1 MIARIAKPFNFRLA
15 TTPALALAL
24 FGLLIPLAAS
34 PAYGLPVQDEP
45 AGATEPATDP
55 EAATEPADAPAA
67 ATEPAA
73 EPVAQPVKEVA
84 PAEVSQD
91 DEAKANTPVADEA
104 TEPIEELVNINLQS
118 QRVDE
123 IIEFIVRWTGKVVMV
138 QEQALLSK
146 KITVMSEKK
155 VTKKRALEILYTAFK
170 INDLAVVETN
180 DMIMIDSI
188 NELANLQPGVV
199 LGPEVDIEALPDD
212 GTIVIKV
219 FQITEA
225 KAQDIFDRLDAT
237 KPEFVN
243 ITVDPNS
250 NQLIVDGD
258 VGYAKRVARL
268 IRILD
273 VEPYIAVRTVTFR
286 LQYAD
291 AATIADQIEILF
303 ASSGTTSTRPT
314 SNTQSRGARPTQGRT
329 SSNTAVVEV
338 GTSEQL
344 TVTVLQ
350 QTNSITVRA
359 EPDIIEEIDTLL
371 KTAWDIAPSREGD
384 IFRIYDLRYT
394 DPLKVKDLLQ
404 ALLEGGG
411 GGSAGAARGGAG
423 AQRTSGATSGA
434 DAAVAN
440 IFKIEA
446 YPDSNRLIV
455 ISKSPSN
462 FEWLDHMIERID
474 QPLIVGMP
482 VNIELKHA
490 SAIEVAEILNALLS
504 AGGSASLSAP
514 DEGLSGID
522 FAAGGADASTGTEAG
537 QNQISFPWNDS
548 RTASGD
554 ETPVSALVGKAR
566 VVPNSSQNSLLVL
579 ATPEIQEAVLKI
591 ITDLDR
597 PGRQVMIT
605 AILAEVELG
614 DDYEFGIRFGQG
626 IVPGDDDNAIVVN
639 GAGGSIFAATMNPVF
654 PNTFSGVGSSILNFG
669 VDATVILQALNEVT
683 NTRILQQPRIFTSD
697 NKEAKFFD
705 GQDVP
710 FQASSSQS
718 AGDTVA
724 TFDQIAVG
732 IGVNVR
738 PRITKDR
745 NVAMEIEILLSNLG
759 AIGVGGNPIINRRQT
774 NTTVTVKNGQTIVL
788 SGIRQESES
797 TIKRKVP
804 LLGDIPILDL
814 LFSSES
820 EATTVSELLVFITPI
835 VVDNP
840 DENDTNFNEKDRE
853 RLLHLTDP
861 MTERSNELKAEIKAT
876 GSDKDS
882 PTDPR
887 RD

>member
-1 MIARIAKPFNFRLA
+1 MIARVAKPIDFRLP

-24 FGLLIPLAAS
+24 FGLLVPLAAS
-34 PAYGLPVQDEP
+34 PACGLPVQDEP
-45 AGATEPATDP
+45 AAATEPATEP
-55 EAATEPADAPAA
+55 EV
-67 ATEPAA
+67 
-73 EPVAQPVKEVA
+73 EPVEEVN

-91 DEAKANTPVADEA
+91 DEAEATAPVADEA
-104 TEPIEELVNINLQS
+104 EATTPVTDEATEPVEELVNINLQS

-146 KITVMSEKK
+146 KISVMSEKK
-155 VTKKRALEILYTAFK
+155 VTKKRALEILYQAFK
-170 INDLAVVETN
+170 LNDLAVVEMD

-212 GTIVIKV
+212 GNIVIKV
-219 FQITEA
+219 FQIKEA

-243 ITVDPNS
+243 MTVDPNS

-258 VGYAKRVARL
+258 VGYAKRVSRL

-303 ASSGTTSTRPT
+303 ASSTTTSTRPT
-314 SNTQSRGARPTQGRT
+314 SNTQTRGARPTQGRT
-329 SSNTAVVEV
+329 SGNTAIVEV

-344 TVTVLQ
+344 TVTVLE

-359 EPDIIEEIDTLL
+359 EPDIIDEIDTLL
-371 KTAWDIAPSREGD
+371 KTAWDIAPSREGE

-411 GGSAGAARGGAG
+411 GTSAGAARGGRTG
-423 AQRTSGATSGA
+423 TQRTAGATSGA

-462 FEWLDHMIERID
+462 FEWLDQMIDRID
-474 QPLIVGMP
+474 QPLSVGMP
-482 VNIELKHA
+482 VNVELKHA

-504 AGGSASLSAP
+504 AGGNATLSAP

-522 FAAGGADASTGTEAG
+522 FSAGGADASTGTEAG
-537 QNQISFPWNDS
+537 DNQINFPWNDARS
-548 RTASGD
+548 ASGD

-579 ATPEIQEAVLKI
+579 ATPEIQEAILSI
-591 ITDLDR
+591 IEDLDR

-654 PNTFSGVGSSILNFG
+654 PNTFSSEHLELRRGRHGHS
-669 VDATVILQALNEVT
+669 
-683 NTRILQQPRIFTSD
+683 
-697 NKEAKFFD
+697 
-705 GQDVP
+705 
-710 FQASSSQS
+710 ASAQRSHKHAHS
-718 AGDTVA
+718 
-724 TFDQIAVG
+724 
-732 IGVNVR
+732 
-738 PRITKDR
+738 
-745 NVAMEIEILLSNLG
+745 
-759 AIGVGGNPIINRRQT
+759 
-774 NTTVTVKNGQTIVL
+774 
-788 SGIRQESES
+788 
-797 TIKRKVP
+797 
-804 LLGDIPILDL
+804 
-814 LFSSES
+814 
-820 EATTVSELLVFITPI
+820 ATTTHLYVGQQRSEVL
-835 VVDNP
+835 
-840 DENDTNFNEKDRE
+840 
-853 RLLHLTDP
+853 
-861 MTERSNELKAEIKAT
+861 
-876 GSDKDS
+876 
-882 PTDPR
+882 
-887 RD
+887 